1 MDFLSLSSEFESY
14 QEYFTKTK
22 STMKHVSNFFI
33 NFHKSLNEY
42 ATSIEN
48 SLNELLSNFLTY
60 DKNIGHIKK
69 FFIFFQLFEK
79 HLLNLTS
86 ISKKVL
92 IEIISPTEEFTAFLF
107 SENKRNIEKLK
118 KIINNTNT
126 QKQKYD
132 KTKDSYFESCKL
144 AEKQEKK
151 LLDEMNKGSNND
163 EGIKIQNNILTKLR
177 VDSQE
182 EYQKYKEIHQKT
194 NNLYKEYN
202 KKYFNII
209 NNLKDNEEKRIN
221 YLSFH
226 IEKFISILTEE
237 KNSLEQV
244 IDSAIINNEK
254 DSKDQSLK
262 GQLDEDMKIYK
273 DKFNF
278 EYKPNQR
285 FLEEELLVY
294 DMYRRKMEAIM
305 NANNLLLRNNKKGLF
320 VSYMPVSLINNNNN
334 NFNFFKDTQ
343 DYLSKFS
350 TINLDQNDLIVYKTI
365 FDNNPLNINQKL
377 FTNFENKIKNDS
389 KFAQKIIDKTFSDYF
404 RSPTIFYEFKN
415 KEQFNRLAQV
425 LINAC
430 LNKEINNKLFE
441 LNYGIINIAEK
452 GFILEDIS
460 KKRRYLCQELGKIIK
475 SFQDKKYWKDLFV
488 HKIDTTL
495 KNLFDKEMDKIE
507 KGKKENKKKDEE
519 YKKMVENKKKEIK
532 EKNVFNIIQDFIVH
546 FPNFNL
552 DMTISN
558 DLVMNVGTK
567 YGLSKEEIKYLVCYM
582 NSNIYS
588 IKSAFPGNLKN
599 ISSKISNINSVRYCN
614 FNYLLKN
621 IQNTN
626 NTRLKKLLII
636 LNSAFYFLYPKD
648 YIQLRRVNKFF
659 YENSEK
665 KIYKNIFIKNDK
677 SPLKINLF
685 DINKH
690 IGMWNYY
697 LKYDHNSLK
706 YNEILTKIKNNP
718 NENYIYEETINMD
731 VARTFFEIDQDK
743 KREMLRN
750 ILLSLSETY
759 PKCGYCQGMNH
770 IVHFLLDITNCNE
783 EKSFNIFS
791 AIISKTT
798 YDEIVLNDFKLMKKF
813 FYVFDRLVNIY
824 LPDLYVTI
832 NKINRVR
839 ACFYISPWF
848 ITLFTHSFQKNQ
860 TKLLLR
866 VFDMFI
872 LDGWICIVRIGLM
885 MLKYYQSDLVKMK
898 YEELLQF
905 LISELKEKYDFFG
918 NYNYDKFIEMYQEM
932 KIPKGL
938 INNIENEYE
947 LMQNIDRLK
956 DIN

>member
-377 FTNFENKIKNDS
+377 FTNFENKIKNDY

-636 LNSAFYFLYPKD
+636 LNSVFYFLYPKD

-743 KREMLRN
+743 KREMLKN

>member
-118 KIINNTNT
+118 KMINNTNT

-194 NNLYKEYN
+194 NDLYKEYN

-377 FTNFENKIKNDS
+377 FTNFENKIKNDY

-636 LNSAFYFLYPKD
+636 LNSVFYFLYPKD

>member
-334 NFNFFKDTQ
+334 NLNFFKDTQ

-377 FTNFENKIKNDS
+377 FTNFENKIKNDY

-636 LNSAFYFLYPKD
+636 LNSVFYFLYPKD

-743 KREMLRN
+743 KREMLKN

>member
-118 KIINNTNT
+118 KMINNTNT

-194 NNLYKEYN
+194 NDLYKEYN

-377 FTNFENKIKNDS
+377 FTNFENKIKNDY

-636 LNSAFYFLYPKD
+636 LNSVFYFLYPKD

-750 ILLSLSETY
+750 ILVSLSETY

>member
-377 FTNFENKIKNDS
+377 FTNFENKIKNDY

-614 FNYLLKN
+614 FNYLLQN

-770 IVHFLLDITNCNE
+770 IVHFLLDISNCNE

>member
-118 KIINNTNT
+118 KMINNTNT

-194 NNLYKEYN
+194 NDLYKEYN

-305 NANNLLLRNNKKGLF
+305 NANNLLLGNNKKGLF

-377 FTNFENKIKNDS
+377 FTNFENKIKNDY

-519 YKKMVENKKKEIK
+519 YKKMVENKQKEIK

-636 LNSAFYFLYPKD
+636 LNSVFYFLYPKD

-750 ILLSLSETY
+750 ILVSLSETY